1 MKGRGAPK
9 ISNPQ
14 PQHRRKPDDQQT
26 TVGIPSRR
34 TVHNSCRLCSC
45 KYTHASKSA
54 PGNQHTS
61 PTYTCTCLGHN
72 DESFVLRLSTHPRLS
87 GGDEELPWVLHVNR
101 SHPIW
106 VLAAVQLPYGPTIT
120 PCNFVNLVRVHFHNL
135 TMDGRRVSNVRTPF
149 QIDGRRCPLLSV
161 VSFTAVAIIKY
172 NTGLELVRMGANTTI
187 NINRATF
194 QHVQSCLVLNDV
206 QTQHVHCSNVT
217 FDTVKCMVQVIEKGP
232 AQEGGVA
239 VAEVGMAMSTEGGMA
254 SVSVLGS
261 EGWSGSGQPPT
272 TPSGVPFADP
282 QGSIG
287 GGSGN
292 TSTVGHTGNTSTT
305 SHHCCRPAVPQPDGK
320 NINRKT
326 WNCLH
331 NKNNHTQTH
340 KTM

>member
-1 MKGRGAPK
+1 MTNKQPLAYHHGAPYT
-9 ISNPQ
+9 ILADSAVANTHTPQ
-14 PQHRRKPDDQQT
+14 NQPREINIRR
-26 TVGIPSRR
+26 
-34 TVHNSCRLCSC
+34 
-45 KYTHASKSA
+45 
-54 PGNQHTS
+54 QHT
-61 PTYTCTCLGHN
+61 PAPALATTTNL
-72 DESFVLRLSTHPRLS
+72 VLRLSTHPRLS

-120 PCNFVNLVRVHFHNL
+120 PCNFANLVQVHFHNL

-161 VSFTAVAIIKY
+161 VSFTDVAIIKY

-187 NINRATF
+187 NINRVTF

-261 EGWSGSGQPPT
+261 EGWSGSGQPLT
-272 TPSGVPFADP
+272 TTSGVPFADP

-292 TSTVGHTGNTSTT
+292 ISTIIHTGNTSTT